1 MRRTLNDRKM
11 KVKINIHAAADCGER
26 NFRIHG
32 ELEFSKFGFSVS
44 YSLDGDDCILEF
56 NGVRAVQRRSGRLT
70 FIMEFA
76 EGEETE
82 CVLSEGGAK
91 FVFPVFTE
99 TLGASISEEGCTLS
113 LDYLQGEER
122 ERTELLFIAE
132 RWRERD
138 ERRVPR
144 RREN

>member
-11 KVKINIHAAADCGER
+11 KVKINIHTAADCGEQ
-26 NFRIHG
+26 NFRTHG
-32 ELEFSKFGFSVS
+32 ELEFSEFGFSVS
-44 YSLDGDDCILEF
+44 YRLDGDDCILEF
-56 NGVRAVQRRSGRLT
+56 DGVRAVQRRSGRLT
-70 FIMEFA
+70 FIMEFG

-122 ERTELLFIAE
+122 ERTELVFIAE

>member
-1 MRRTLNDRKM
+1 M
-11 KVKINIHAAADCGER
+11 
-26 NFRIHG
+26 
-32 ELEFSKFGFSVS
+32 
-44 YSLDGDDCILEF
+44 
-56 NGVRAVQRRSGRLT
+56 
-70 FIMEFA
+70 
-76 EGEETE
+76 
-82 CVLSEGGAK
+82 
-91 FVFPVFTE
+91 FPVFTE

-122 ERTELLFIAE
+122 ERTQLVFIAE